1 MADFEI
7 SVWKDVYDA
16 GYREDRKTIII
27 PAFFEMIRGN
37 EYKVIIEK
45 IRCESDREKR
55 NLLKMMLPA
64 VTVSGT
70 FRERKLHGLIKHSG
84 FICMDF
90 DDLGQKAEPIRESLK
105 QDRFVSGYFYSASG
119 KGLAVLVRIEPHR
132 HTETFEALERYFFET
147 YGLVADIGCK
157 DITRLRFFSYD
168 PDAYLNLTA
177 QCFNKFPKVDKKPKK
192 HYIEVPA
199 TKSDIGKIVQQAV
212 MKHLDITDG
221 SYAEWQRLAAA
232 IATLGETGRD
242 YFHAL
247 SQYHPKYDHV
257 QADRKFSNLLNT
269 ANGNITIGTF
279 YYFAKRAGL
288 DTNTEKASRIV
299 ETCREVKRVKN
310 LTVENAVKRL
320 QDKNIIC
327 TDEDETAN
335 VEDVELVKK
344 VYDEIDVSISCNFK
358 EIKDYIIENYSIIYN
373 EITDENEW
381 IEDGKVFN
389 SDDYSKVYLEVK
401 EQFEKV
407 KKSDVV
413 DIIRT
418 NTPRYNP
425 LKKFIEEN
433 RSLIESDKINGLIK
447 ELASTI
453 TSDTALNEDCFDAEY
468 EEYFI
473 RKWFIGM
480 IASIYGHVSPL
491 LLALTGKQ
499 QTGKTWWFRYLLPE
513 KIRKYYAEIK
523 LSTDKD
529 AYAAMT
535 KNLLIMDDE
544 LTGKTKMEEQHLK
557 EITSKAVF
565 TYRPP
570 YGITH
575 VHRKRLAVLA
585 GTTNDEK
592 VLSDPTGNRRIIP
605 INVLEIDH
613 AKYNAIDKTA
623 LFMEAV
629 RLYESKE
636 KWELTR
642 EDVERL
648 EKNTVEH
655 NAENFERELIYK
667 YFDLPE
673 TDAELSFAKFMNTTD
688 IIQIL
693 EKETTQR
700 LNIKKIGM
708 ELRMLK
714 FPRIKKRIGA
724 RNLYGYLVLPK
735 KNNTF

>member
-1 MADFEI
+1 MSDFEI

-16 GYREDRKTIII
+16 GYREDRKVINI
-27 PAFFEMIRGN
+27 PEFFTMIKGN

-45 IRCESDREKR
+45 IRGEPDKEKR
-55 NLLKMMLPA
+55 NVLKTMLPA

-212 MKHLDITDG
+212 MKQLDITDG

-232 IATLGETGRD
+232 IATLGEAGRD

-247 SQYHPKYDHV
+247 SQYHPKYDHI

-344 VYDEIDVSISCNFK
+344 VYEATDVS
-358 EIKDYIIENYSIIYN
+358 EIVGIQEIENYIVETWDFRRNEISNQIEWKNGETLEDKDFSEIYIETKKQYPKVNKNDVLDIIY
-373 EITDENEW
+373 
-381 IEDGKVFN
+381 
-389 SDDYSKVYLEVK
+389 SKAV
-401 EQFEKV
+401 
-407 KKSDVV
+407 
-413 DIIRT
+413 T
-418 NTPRYNP
+418 YNP
-425 LKKFIEEN
+425 LKDFIEVN
-433 RSLIESDKINGLIK
+433 RYLIVEGKTKGLIS
-447 ELASTI
+447 ELAACI
-453 TSDTALNEDCFDAEY
+453 CSDTGLTGDMFDAEY

-473 RKWFIGM
+473 RKWFVGM
-480 IASIYGHVSPL
+480 ISGIYGNPSPL
-491 LLALTGKQ
+491 LLALVGSQ
-499 QTGKTWWFRYLLPE
+499 NTGKTEFFRRLFPVEIE
-513 KIRKYYAEIK
+513 KYSAQLKISME
-523 LSTDKD
+523 KD
-529 AYAAMT
+529 GAIAMT
-535 KNLLIMDDE
+535 KYLMILDDE
-544 LTGKTKMEEQHLK
+544 LAGKSKMEEKHLK
-557 EITSKAVF
+557 ELTSTRIF
-565 TYRPP
+565 TFRPP
-570 YGITH
+570 YGKTCIQ
-575 VHRKRLAVLA
+575 RKRLATLC
-585 GTTNDEK
+585 GTTNDDA
-592 VLSDPTGNRRIIP
+592 VLNDPTGNRRIIP
-605 INVLEIDH
+605 IKVLSIDYE
-613 AKYNAIDKTA
+613 KYNNIDKKA
-623 LFMEAV
+623 LFLEAV
-629 RLYESKE
+629 RLYEAGE
-636 KWELTR
+636 TWELTH
-642 EDVERL
+642 EDIERMG
-648 EKNTVEH
+648 KNTIEH
-655 NAENFERELIYK
+655 IAENFERELIYK

-700 LNIKKIGM
+700 LIPKRIGM
-708 ELRMLK
+708 ELRMMK
-714 FPRIKKRIGA
+714 FPRIKKRLGT
-724 RNLYGYLVLPK
+724 RNLYGYLVIPK
-735 KNNTF
+735 KSTIF

>member
-310 LTVENAVKRL
+310 LTVENAIKRL
-320 QDKNIIC
+320 QDKNVIC
-327 TDEDETAN
+327 NDENEASKA
-335 VEDVELVKK
+335 EDVELVKK
-344 VYDEIDVSISCNFK
+344 VYENTDVGEIVGIQ
-358 EIKDYIIENYSIIYN
+358 EIENYILENWEFKRN
-373 EITDENEW
+373 EISNLIEW
-381 IEDGKVFN
+381 KNGEALEDKDFSEIYIETKKQYPKV
-389 SDDYSKVYLEVK
+389 SKN
-401 EQFEKV
+401 
-407 KKSDVV
+407 DVV
-413 DIIRT
+413 DIIHAKAIT
-418 NTPRYNP
+418 YNP
-425 LKKFIEEN
+425 LKDFIEAN
-433 RSLIESDKINGLIK
+433 RHLITEGKTKGLIG
-447 ELASTI
+447 ELAACI
-453 TSDTALNEDCFDAEY
+453 CSDTGLTGDMFDAEY

-473 RKWFIGM
+473 RKWLIGM
-480 IASIYGHVSPL
+480 ISGIYGNPSPL
-491 LLALTGKQ
+491 LLALVGKQ
-499 QTGKTWWFRYLLPE
+499 NTGKTEFFRRLLP
-513 KIRKYYAEIK
+513 AEIQRYNAQLK
-523 LSTDKD
+523 ISMEKD
-529 AYAAMT
+529 GAIAMT
-535 KNLLIMDDE
+535 KYLVILDDE
-544 LTGKTKMEEQHLK
+544 LAGKSKMEEKHLK
-557 EITSKAVF
+557 ELTSTKIF
-565 TYRPP
+565 SFRPP
-570 YGITH
+570 YGKTSIQ
-575 VHRKRLAVLA
+575 RKRLAVLC
-585 GTTNDEK
+585 GTTNDES
-592 VLSDPTGNRRIIP
+592 VISDPTGNRRVIP
-605 INVLEIDH
+605 IKVLSIDH
-613 AKYNAIDKTA
+613 ERYNAIDKTA
-623 LFMEAV
+623 LFLEAV
-629 RLYESKE
+629 RLYESGE
-636 KWELTR
+636 THELTAC
-642 EDVERL
+642 DIERL

-655 NAENFERELIYK
+655 VAENFERELINV
-667 YFDLPE
+667 FFNLPE
-673 TDAELSFAKFMNTTD
+673 TDAELSFAKFMTATD
-688 IIQIL
+688 IILSL
-693 EKETTQR
+693 EKETVQKLSIR
-700 LNIKKIGM
+700 KIGL
-708 ELRMLK
+708 ELRMLR
-714 FPRIKKRIGA
+714 FPRIKKRVDGK
-724 RNLYGYLVLPK
+724 NLYGYLVLPK
-735 KNNTF
+735 KSTTF